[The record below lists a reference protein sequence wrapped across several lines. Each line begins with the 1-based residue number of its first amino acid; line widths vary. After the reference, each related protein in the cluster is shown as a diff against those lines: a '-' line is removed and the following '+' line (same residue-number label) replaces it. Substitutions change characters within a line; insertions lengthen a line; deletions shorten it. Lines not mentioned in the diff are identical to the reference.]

1 MARSFGLSQPWIIS
15 VCGHKCCRWVRVWP
29 LLYKYCIVV
38 SFWQYAITTIY
49 THQYTSIYRR
59 VALFRVHLLL
69 RFFHLLRKIEAALK
83 HFSCSFGAPSGWLNS
98 TIGTQGQR
106 SDLILND
113 QLMVKMIKIMVKWL
127 RSTSGL
133 RVGWMII
140 TGWLRSWSNPGVW
153 WEPCSH
159 SAHDV
164 CSHQKISHYWLDP
177 QLWLDM
183 FGIYSYLILLHDL
196 TKDTSVRFLYISPV
210 LSQWDRWD
218 IFPTHGM
225 QKNDHIFVIY
235 SHKYS

>member
-1 MARSFGLSQPWIIS
+1 
-15 VCGHKCCRWVRVWP
+15 
-29 LLYKYCIVV
+29 
-38 SFWQYAITTIY
+38 
-49 THQYTSIYRR
+49 
-59 VALFRVHLLL
+59 
-69 RFFHLLRKIEAALK
+69 
-83 HFSCSFGAPSGWLNS
+83 
-98 TIGTQGQR
+98 
-106 SDLILND
+106 
-113 QLMVKMIKIMVKWL
+113 MVKWL

-225 QKNDHIFVIY
+225 QKNDHIFCNI
-235 SHKYS
+235 SHKYSINIPISINLAVFASGSAPRDLLRRQGLGCSGAASERSKISKESVVQISSSYMGYSWIL